1 MARRVL
7 IVDDEPS
14 IRLTLAEFLRR
25 EGFEPL
31 AAADAAQGSALF
43 GEDGGVDVAV
53 VDINLPGRSGIELLR
68 EMRERDPRVPVIV
81 ITGEPDVSYLPEIV
95 RGGAYDFLAKPVL
108 KESITRAVA
117 RAAEKKRLDD
127 EKRAL
132 EEEVRRYAEE
142 LEQRVAERTA
152 DLAERTADLA
162 AAHSFL
168 NLVLD
173 SSTEYAIVALDLE
186 YRITLFNRGAGL
198 LFGYTPEEAKGR
210 SPSELFLDVE
220 RYGEN
225 LLQQCLKE
233 AAAVGMY
240 QTEMS
245 LHRRDGEEFPAAVAL
260 TPIVGGSRLGHL
272 CIMRDLTAERRAEQ
286 SLRQMQAR
294 LAHQEKIAA
303 LGQVAAQVAHEVR
316 NPLTGL
322 QLYAM
327 HMKAKLADRMSEAEL
342 QLADKIVE
350 TISHLS
356 RTVEQIVNFARPLS
370 LERREVDLNRV
381 VADLLQLLEPQLN
394 HGRVVS
400 SVELSPGRL
409 RARLDESAIRSALTN
424 LIINAMQAMTDGG
437 RLSLKTLREG
447 DELRVEIGDTGV
459 GMTREQFERVFE
471 AFYTTKAKG
480 LGLGMPY
487 AKKVIEEHGGEI
499 VVESRP
505 GEGTLVTVRL
515 PAEAEGE

>member
-1 MARRVL
+1 MACRVL
-7 IVDDEPS
+7 LVDDEPS

-68 EMRERDPRVPVIV
+68 ELRERDPRVPVIV
-81 ITGEPDVSYLPEIV
+81 ITGEPNVSQLPDIV
-95 RGGAYDFLAKPVL
+95 RAGAYDFLAKPVL

-117 RAAEKKRLDD
+117 RAAERKRLDD
-127 EKRAL
+127 EKRVL
-132 EEEVRRYAEE
+132 EEEVRRHTEE

-152 DLAERTADLA
+152 DLA
-162 AAHSFL
+162 AAHNFL

-173 SSTEYAIVALDLE
+173 SSTEYAIVTLDLE
-186 YRITLFNRGAGL
+186 YRITLFNRGAEL
-198 LFGYTPEEAKGR
+198 LFGYTPAEAAGR
-210 SPSELFLDVE
+210 LPRELFLDVE
-220 RYGEN
+220 RYGQNVLRE
-225 LLQQCLKE
+225 CLKE
-233 AAAVGMY
+233 AAAAGLY

-245 LHRRDGEEFPAAVAL
+245 LHRRDGEEFPAAVSL
-260 TPIVGGSRLGHL
+260 TPIANDGSTLGHL
-272 CIMRDLTAERRAEQ
+272 CIFRDLTAERRAEET
-286 SLRQMQAR
+286 LRQMQAR

-303 LGQVAAQVAHEVR
+303 LGRVAAQVAHEVR

-327 HMKAKLADRMSEAEL
+327 HMKTKLADRMNEAEL
-342 QLADKIVE
+342 QLADKIVA
-350 TISHLS
+350 TIGHLAQ
-356 RTVEQIVNFARPLS
+356 TVEQIMNFARPLS

-381 VADLLQLLEPQLN
+381 VNDLLQLLEPQLSPA
-394 HGRVVS
+394 HVERV
-400 SVELSPGRL
+400 VELSSDDM
-409 RARLDESAIRSALTN
+409 RARLDESSIRSALTN
-424 LIINAMQAMTDGG
+424 LIINAAQAMNGGG
-437 RLSLKTLREG
+437 RLSVKTLRDG
-447 DELRVEIGDTGV
+447 DGLCVEIADTGV
-459 GMTREQFERVFE
+459 GMTREQVGRMFE

-480 LGLGMPY
+480 MGLGMPY

-499 VVESRP
+499 GVESGP

-515 PAEAEGE
+515 PAGTEGG

>member
-7 IVDDEPS
+7 LVDDEPS
-14 IRLTLAEFLRR
+14 IRLTLSEFLRR
-25 EGFEPL
+25 EGFDPL
-31 AAADAAQGSALF
+31 AAADAAEGSALF

-81 ITGEPDVSYLPEIV
+81 ITGEPNVAQLPEIV
-95 RGGAYDFLAKPVL
+95 HAGAYDFLFKPVL
-108 KESITRAVA
+108 KDAITRAVA

-142 LEQRVAERTA
+142 LERRVDERTA
-152 DLAERTADLA
+152 ALA

-186 YRITLFNRGAGL
+186 YRVTLFNRGAVL
-198 LFGYTPEEAKGR
+198 LFGYAPEEAKGR
-210 SPSELFLDVE
+210 RPRELFLDVE
-220 RYGEN
+220 RYGQN
-225 LLQQCLKE
+225 VLQRCLEE
-233 AAAVGMY
+233 ADSVGHY
-240 QTEMS
+240 QTELS
-245 LHRRDGEEFPAAVAL
+245 LHRRDGAEFPASVAL

-272 CIMRDLTAERRAEQ
+272 CVIRDLTAERRAEE

-303 LGQVAAQVAHEVR
+303 LGRVAAQVAHEVR

-327 HMKAKLADRMSEAEL
+327 HMKTKLADRMSEAEL

-350 TISHLS
+350 TVGHLAQ
-356 RTVEQIVNFARPLS
+356 TVEQIVNFARPLS

-381 VADLLQLLEPQLN
+381 VADLLHLLGPQLN
-394 HGRVVS
+394 HGRVES
-400 SVELSPGRL
+400 SVELSPGPL
-409 RARLDESAIRSALTN
+409 PARLDESSLRSALTN
-424 LIINAMQAMTDGG
+424 LIINAVQAMTDGG
-437 RLSLKTLREG
+437 GRLSVKTLREG
-447 DELRVEIGDTGV
+447 GGLRVEIADTGV
-459 GMTREQFERVFE
+459 GMTREQVGKMFE

-499 VVESRP
+499 GVESRP

-515 PAEAEGE
+515 PAGAEGG

>member
-1 MARRVL
+1 MAHKIL

-31 AAADAAQGSALF
+31 TAADAAQGSALF
-43 GEDGGVDVAV
+43 GEGVEVVV

-68 EMRERDPRVPVIV
+68 ELRERDPRVPVIV
-81 ITGEPDVSYLPEIV
+81 ITGEPNISHLPEIV
-95 RGGAYDFLAKPVL
+95 RAGAYDFLAKPVL

-127 EKRAL
+127 EKLRL
-132 EEEVRRYAEE
+132 EEEVRRHAEE
-142 LEQRVAERTA
+142 LEQRVAERT
-152 DLAERTADLA
+152 TDLA

-186 YRITLFNRGAGL
+186 NRITLFNRGAEL
-198 LFGYTPEEAKGR
+198 LFGYAPAEVAGCKPR
-210 SPSELFLDVE
+210 DLFLNVE

-225 LLQQCLKE
+225 VLQECLRE
-233 AAAVGMY
+233 ADAVGHY
-240 QTEMS
+240 RTEMI
-245 LHRRDGEEFPAAVAL
+245 LHRRDGEEFPASVAL

-272 CIMRDLTAERRAEQ
+272 CVMHDLTAERRAEE

-303 LGQVAAQVAHEVR
+303 LGRVAAQVAHEVR

-322 QLYAM
+322 QLYCM
-327 HMKAKLADRMSEAEL
+327 HMKSKLADRMSEPEL
-342 QLADKIVE
+342 ELSDKIIE
-350 TISHLS
+350 TINHLAQ
-356 RTVEQIVNFARPLS
+356 TVDQIVNFARPLS
-370 LERREVDLNRV
+370 LRRREVNLNHV
-381 VADLLQLLEPQLN
+381 VNDLLHLLGPQLACAQ
-394 HGRVVS
+394 VVT
-400 SVELSPGRL
+400 SVELSPDEIRG
-409 RARLDESAIRSALTN
+409 RLDESSVRSALTN
-424 LIINAMQAMTDGG
+424 LFINAVQAMNGGG
-437 RLSLKTLREG
+437 RLSVRTLRDG
-447 DELRVEIGDTGV
+447 DGLRVEVEDTGA
-459 GMTREQFERVFE
+459 GMTREQVGKIFE

-487 AKKVIEEHGGEI
+487 AKKVFEEHGGEI
-499 VVESRP
+499 GVESRP

-515 PAEAEGE
+515 PAEPEGA

>member
-1 MARRVL
+1 MALRVL

-25 EGFEPL
+25 EGFDTL
-31 AAADAAQGSALF
+31 AAVDATQAADLF
-43 GEDGGVDVAV
+43 GEGVDVAV

-68 EMRERDPRVPVIV
+68 ELRERDPRVPVIV
-81 ITGEPDVSYLPEIV
+81 ITGEPNVSHLPEIV
-95 RGGAYDFLAKPVL
+95 RAGAYDFLAKPVL

-117 RAAEKKRLDD
+117 RAAERKRLDD

-142 LEQRVAERTA
+142 LERRV
-152 DLAERTADLA
+152 AERTADLA

-186 YRITLFNRGAGL
+186 YRITLFNRGAEL
-198 LFGYTPEEAKGR
+198 LFGYTSAEAAGR
-210 SPSELFLDVE
+210 RPRELFLEVE
-220 RYGEN
+220 RYGQN
-225 LLQQCLKE
+225 ALQECLKE
-233 AAAVGMY
+233 AGAVGLY
-240 QTEMS
+240 RTEMS
-245 LHRRDGEEFPAAVAL
+245 LRRRDGEEFPAAVAL
-260 TPIVGGSRLGHL
+260 TPIVGGGEGLLGHL
-272 CIMRDLTAERRAEQ
+272 CIFRDLTAERRAEE

-303 LGQVAAQVAHEVR
+303 LGRVAAQVAHEVR

-327 HMKAKLADRMSEAEL
+327 HMKTKLADRMSEAEL
-342 QLADKIVE
+342 GLADKIIE
-350 TISHLS
+350 TINHLS
-356 RTVEQIVNFARPLS
+356 QTVEQIVNFARPLS

-381 VADLLQLLEPQLN
+381 VTDLLQLLEPQLESA
-394 HGRVVS
+394 RVER
-400 SVELSPGRL
+400 SVELSPGLL
-409 RARLDESAIRSALTN
+409 RARLDESSLRSALIN
-424 LIINAMQAMTDGG
+424 LIINAVQAMPDGG
-437 RLSLKTLREG
+437 RLAVRTLRDGEG
-447 DELRVEIGDTGV
+447 LCVEIADTGV
-459 GMTREQFERVFE
+459 GMTGDQIRQVFE
-471 AFYTTKAKG
+471 AFYTTKARG

-487 AKKVIEEHGGEI
+487 AKKVIEEHGGR
-499 VVESRP
+499 VGVESRP

-515 PAEAEGE
+515 PAEPEGE

>member
-1 MARRVL
+1 M
-7 IVDDEPS
+7 
-14 IRLTLAEFLRR
+14 TLGEFLRR
-25 EGFEPL
+25 EGFEPVT
-31 AAADAAQGSALF
+31 AADAAQASALF
-43 GEDGGVDVAV
+43 GADGGVDVAV

-81 ITGEPDVSYLPEIV
+81 ITGEPNVSHLPEIV
-95 RGGAYDFLAKPVL
+95 RAGAYDFLAKPVL
-108 KESITRAVA
+108 KDVITRAVA

-127 EKRAL
+127 EKRGL
-132 EEEVRRYAEE
+132 EDEVRRYAEE
-142 LEQRVAERTA
+142 LELRVVERTA
-152 DLAERTADLA
+152 DLAS
-162 AAHSFL
+162 AHSFL

-186 YRITLFNRGAGL
+186 YRITLFNRGAEL
-198 LFGYTPEEAKGR
+198 LFGYTSADAAGR
-210 SPSELFLDVE
+210 RPRELFLNVG

-225 LLQQCLKE
+225 LLRDCLKE
-233 AAAVGMY
+233 ADAVGHY

-245 LHRRDGEEFPAAVAL
+245 LHRRDGAEFPAAVAL

-272 CIMRDLTAERRAEQ
+272 CVMRDLTAERRAEE

-322 QLYAM
+322 QLYSM

-350 TISHLS
+350 TINHLS

-381 VADLLQLLEPQLN
+381 VGDLLHLLEPQLVAA
-394 HGRVVS
+394 HVEPH
-400 SVELSPGRL
+400 VELSPECT
-409 RARLDESAIRSALTN
+409 RARLDESSLRSALTN
-424 LIINAMQAMTDGG
+424 LIINGVQAMSGGG
-437 RLSLKTLREG
+437 RLSVRTLRDG
-447 DELRVEIGDTGV
+447 GELRVEIADTGA
-459 GMTREQFERVFE
+459 GMTGEQIGKIFE

-499 VVESRP
+499 GVESRP

-515 PAEAEGE
+515 PAETESE

>member
-1 MARRVL
+1 MAHRVL

-14 IRLTLAEFLRR
+14 IRLTFAEFLKRQ
-25 EGFEPL
+25 GFETL
-31 AAADAAQGSALF
+31 TAADAAQGAALF
-43 GEDGGVDVAV
+43 DEGVDVVV

-68 EMRERDPRVPVIV
+68 ELRERDPRVPVIV
-81 ITGEPDVSYLPEIV
+81 ITGEPNVSHLPEIV
-95 RGGAYDFLAKPVL
+95 RAGAYDFLAKPVL
-108 KESITRAVA
+108 KDSITRAVA

-127 EKRAL
+127 EKLRL
-132 EEEVRRYAEE
+132 EEEVRRHTEE
-142 LEQRVAERTA
+142 LEQRVAERTS
-152 DLAERTADLA
+152 DLA

-186 YRITLFNRGAGL
+186 YRITLFNRGAEL
-198 LFGYTPEEAKGR
+198 LFGYTPAEVAGR
-210 SPSELFLDVE
+210 RPHELFLDGE

-225 LLQQCLKE
+225 VLQECLRE
-233 AAAVGMY
+233 ADAVGHY
-240 QTEMS
+240 RTEMI
-245 LHRRDGEEFPAAVAL
+245 LHRRDGEEFPASVAL

-272 CIMRDLTAERRAEQ
+272 CVMHDLTAERRAEE

-322 QLYAM
+322 LLYCM
-327 HMKAKLADRMSEAEL
+327 HMKSKLADRMSEPEL
-342 QLADKIVE
+342 QLADKIIE
-350 TISHLS
+350 TINHLS
-356 RTVEQIVNFARPLS
+356 QTVDQIVNFARPLS

-381 VADLLQLLEPQLN
+381 VNDLLQLLGPQLACA
-394 HGRVVS
+394 HVVS
-400 SVELSPGRL
+400 SVELAPGGL
-409 RARLDESAIRSALTN
+409 RGRLDESSLRSALTN
-424 LIINAMQAMTDGG
+424 LLINAVQAMNGGG
-437 RLSLKTLREG
+437 RLSVRTLRDVEG
-447 DELRVEIGDTGV
+447 LCVEIEDTGA
-459 GMTREQFERVFE
+459 GMTREHVEKIFE

-499 VVESRP
+499 GVESRP
-505 GEGTLVTVRL
+505 GEGTLVTIRL
-515 PAEAEGE
+515 PAEPEGQ